1 MMRILIIYQ
10 IIKAKK
16 LCRTYFLGFGTAFY
30 HIDKNSFILKSIKK
44 VDQPF
49 YSANRVGL
57 VLFDGTVPFA
67 QLIRNKIDGDEQGET
82 HN

>member
-30 HIDKNSFILKSIKK
+30 HIEKNSFILKSIKK

-49 YSANRVGL
+49 YSAKRVGFCMRR
-57 VLFDGTVPFA
+57 VLRLLA
-67 QLIRNKIDGDEQGET
+67 QNKARRSRAFF
-82 HN
+82 N